1 MTEVFSYQHP
11 RIESPVSGN
20 RESWQSIGPTNG
32 SIFRSGMNSYI
43 TLNISSNSSFLRTV
57 QSFLAA
63 TVVPLDAAGKVVQGA
78 KMTSLGAGAC
88 FSRMEIRFADGIVE
102 TIEDYNDILAL
113 AYSTASVNRKKVLQ
127 KLEGYGNTDFA
138 SGGATRFAHALY
150 SSLMVTPQLL
160 PLPVL
165 QTGVTI
171 TLHLAPVEYV
181 FTSAVDHYELRN
193 VSYKYCSVTPDPAF
207 TIALLNAVQSQN
219 RALYIP
225 LQQITSYKTV
235 GNGSMNQIVNIA
247 AGQKSSI
254 VSVDSVVW
262 KASDYADR
270 TKDKAKRFIN
280 AGLVSW
286 KLTAAGLQAPSN
298 ALSFEYDGGSNP
310 ESLAMTLLSESGNI
324 YTMGESFSVEDDFE
338 TATFRIGLN
347 FQSSTEAWKQGISTI
362 GAASPFITLEMKNNT
377 AIDSDYVINSIVT
390 NDALISISG
399 AGIQV
404 SSVM

>member
-11 RIESPVSGN
+11 RIDSPVTGN
-20 RESWQSIGPTNG
+20 REAWLAVQPTNG
-32 SIFRSGMNSYI
+32 SVFRSGMNQYI

-63 TVVPLDAAGKVVQGA
+63 TVVPLDAQNNPIQGA
-78 KMTSLGAGAC
+78 KMTSLGAAAC

-127 KLEGYGNTDFA
+127 KLEGYGNVDFA
-138 SGGATRFAHALY
+138 AGGATRFAHALY

-171 TLHLAPVEYV
+171 SLHMAPVEYV
-181 FTSAVDHYELRN
+181 FTSPVDHYELRN
-193 VSYKYCSVTPDPAF
+193 VSFKYCSVTPDPAF

-225 LQQITSYKTV
+225 MQQITSYKTV

-247 AGQKSSI
+247 SGQKSSI

-262 KASDYADR
+262 RASDYADR

-286 KLTAAGLQAPSN
+286 KINAAGLQSPQN
-298 ALSFEYDGGSNP
+298 ALSFEYEGGSNP
-310 ESLAMTLLSESGNI
+310 ESLLMTLMSESGSV
-324 YTMGESFSVEDDFE
+324 YDLGSQFSIPDDFE
-338 TATFRIGLN
+338 TSSFRIGLN
-347 FQSSTEAWKQGISTI
+347 YQSSTENFSQGISTI
-362 GAASPFITLEMKNNT
+362 GAASPFITLEMQNDRPLT
-377 AIDSDYVINSIVT
+377 SDYVINSIVT
-390 NDALISISG
+390 NDALVAISG

-404 SSVM
+404 SSVF